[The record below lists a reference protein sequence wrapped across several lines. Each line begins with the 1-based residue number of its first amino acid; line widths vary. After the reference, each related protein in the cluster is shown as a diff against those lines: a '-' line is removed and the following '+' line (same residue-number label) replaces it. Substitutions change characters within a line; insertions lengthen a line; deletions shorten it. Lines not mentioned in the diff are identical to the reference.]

1 MINII
6 YNDYYMIL
14 AMDKEQW
21 KELWIYFDVIYYYYY
36 DIIIYQGRMSDR
48 YEQAMDQ
55 WAMDRYEQQEQVRQD
70 EGINLILI
78 YIIQIIW

>member
-1 MINII
+1 
-6 YNDYYMIL
+6 
-14 AMDKEQW
+14 
-21 KELWIYFDVIYYYYY
+21 
-36 DIIIYQGRMSDR
+36 MSDR

>member
-1 MINII
+1 
-6 YNDYYMIL
+6 MIL

-21 KELWIYFDVIYYYYY
+21 KELWINFDVIYYYYY

-55 WAMDRYEQQEQVRQD
+55 
-70 EGINLILI
+70 
-78 YIIQIIW
+78 

>member
-21 KELWIYFDVIYYYYY
+21 KELWINFDMH
-36 DIIIYQGRMSDR
+36 D
-48 YEQAMDQ
+48 
-55 WAMDRYEQQEQVRQD
+55 QQEQAQQG
-70 EGINLILI
+70 EGDAIN
-78 YIIQIIW
+78 

>member
-1 MINII
+1 MEGV
-6 YNDYYMIL
+6 
-14 AMDKEQW
+14 MD
-21 KELWIYFDVIYYYYY
+21 YYY
-36 DIIIYQGRMSDR
+36 DIIIYQGRMSDI

-78 YIIQIIW
+78 YIIHIIW

>member
-1 MINII
+1 MI
-6 YNDYYMIL
+6 YTDYYMTL

-21 KELWIYFDVIYYYYY
+21 KELWINFDVTYYYY

-55 WAMDRYEQQEQVRQD
+55 
-70 EGINLILI
+70 
-78 YIIQIIW
+78 

>member
-21 KELWIYFDVIYYYYY
+21 KELWINFDVIYYYYY

-55 WAMDRYEQQEQVRQD
+55 
-70 EGINLILI
+70 
-78 YIIQIIW
+78 

>member
-1 MINII
+1 
-6 YNDYYMIL
+6 
-14 AMDKEQW
+14 MDKEQW
-21 KELWIYFDVIYYYYY
+21 KELWINFDVIYYYYY

-78 YIIQIIW
+78 YIIHIIW

>member
-55 WAMDRYEQQEQVRQD
+55 
-70 EGINLILI
+70 
-78 YIIQIIW
+78 

>member
-1 MINII
+1 MEGV
-6 YNDYYMIL
+6 
-14 AMDKEQW
+14 MD
-21 KELWIYFDVIYYYYY
+21 YYY

-48 YEQAMDQ
+48 YEQAMNQ

>member
-1 MINII
+1 
-6 YNDYYMIL
+6 MIL

-55 WAMDRYEQQEQVRQD
+55 RAMDRYEQQEQVRQD

-78 YIIQIIW
+78 YIIHII

>member
-1 MINII
+1 MEGVM
-6 YNDYYMIL
+6 DYY
-14 AMDKEQW
+14 
-21 KELWIYFDVIYYYYY
+21 YN
-36 DIIIYQGRMSDR
+36 IIIYQGRMSDR

-78 YIIQIIW
+78 YIIQII

>member
-1 MINII
+1 MEGV
-6 YNDYYMIL
+6 
-14 AMDKEQW
+14 MD
-21 KELWIYFDVIYYYYY
+21 YYY
-36 DIIIYQGRMSDR
+36 DIIIYQSDR

-70 EGINLILI
+70 EGINLFLI

>member
-1 MINII
+1 MEGV
-6 YNDYYMIL
+6 
-14 AMDKEQW
+14 MD
-21 KELWIYFDVIYYYYY
+21 YYY
-36 DIIIYQGRMSDR
+36 DSIIYQGRMSDR

>member
-1 MINII
+1 MEGV
-6 YNDYYMIL
+6 
-14 AMDKEQW
+14 MD
-21 KELWIYFDVIYYYYY
+21 YYY

-78 YIIQIIW
+78 YKTNLRSNGRSYGLILM

>member
-1 MINII
+1 MEGV
-6 YNDYYMIL
+6 
-14 AMDKEQW
+14 MD
-21 KELWIYFDVIYYYYY
+21 YYY

-48 YEQAMDQ
+48 YKQAMDQ